1 MTTQTFKYA
10 YGRDDVRALLFDISA
25 EALRKLIKAK
35 KFPAPDVNITART
48 QAWNR
53 STLVALGYELPAAE
67 AVIASDAA
75 SGAVLAPA
83 ATQPMPSSSPS

>member
-10 YGRDDVRALLFDISA
+10 YSRDDVRALLFGITP
-25 EALRKLIKAK
+25 EGLRRMIKAK
-35 KFPAPDVNITART
+35 KFPPPDVDISART

-67 AVIASDAA
+67 LPA
-75 SGAVLAPA
+75 APA
-83 ATQPMPSSSPS
+83 TAATEPNPSSSAS

>member
-1 MTTQTFKYA
+1 MTTTFKYT
-10 YGRDDVRALLFDISA
+10 YSRDDVRALLCGVTS
-25 EALRKLIKAK
+25 EALRRLIKDK
-35 KFPAPDVNITART
+35 KFPPPDVDITIRT

-67 AVIASDAA
+67 MVMASEAA
-75 SGAVLAPA
+75 SAAVLAPA